1 MKVINSKNKNE
12 FIEWI
17 EKIIEEYEFI
27 DEENIQGWLE
37 ENGKDYFINIETYE
51 WEENED

>member
-17 EKIIEEYEFI
+17 EKII
-27 DEENIQGWLE
+27 EENIQGWLE